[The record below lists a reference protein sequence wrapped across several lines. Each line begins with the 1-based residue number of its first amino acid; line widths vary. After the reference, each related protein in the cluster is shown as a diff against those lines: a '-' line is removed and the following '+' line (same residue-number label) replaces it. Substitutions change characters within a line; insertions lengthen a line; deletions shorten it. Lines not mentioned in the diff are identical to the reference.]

1 MGRLL
6 ITEEEKE
13 RIKMLY
19 EQPVTLAAIDNKALI
34 NQVRFALK
42 AWAGGIMG
50 YQPVQIKGLKMLPDG
65 TAELKWKFD
74 AGLMSQSGTDIIPKV
89 QVDQILRE
97 LKTKN
102 EIKFTLKNGKTV
114 KLVKV

>member
-34 NQVRFALK
+34 NQVKFKLQ
-42 AWAGGIMG
+42 AWAGGLMG
-50 YQPVQIKGLKMLPDG
+50 YQPVQIKGLRMKPDG
-65 TAELKWKFD
+65 TAELTWKFD
-74 AGLMSQSGTDIIPKV
+74 AGIYKDSGTDIIPKA